1 MLTCVGVGVEG
12 ESAVLDVEGEGVDVQ
27 SAGANHSDRTV
38 VIDLAIRID
47 MYIRHKWGCVFRNA
61 VGRQKKHFTL
71 EISIIILYQRPCIAY
86 KGSPC
91 NHFYLEIRLV
101 KGVTVI

>member
-71 EISIIILYQRPCIAY
+71 EISIIILF
-86 KGSPC
+86 KG
-91 NHFYLEIRLV
+91 HVLHIRDHR
-101 KGVTVI
+101 VTTFTLRFDWLKE

>member
-71 EISIIILYQRPCIAY
+71 EISIIILYQSYI
-86 KGSPC
+86 KG
-91 NHFYLEIRLV
+91 HVLHIRDHR
-101 KGVTVI
+101 VTTFTLRFDWLKE